1 MNGVLSQGPG
11 RRRLSPL
18 TFLIHTVVLL
28 MLLATGCG
36 GGGEPEGEQAGEWKP
51 TRDVTMTVPFAAGGG
66 TDEMARTMAAGL
78 EEVRPEIT
86 IAVENRPGGS
96 GVPGYTHAFQQ
107 EGDPHQLVAVEPN
120 VVTVPMLTEA
130 PFSWPEFTH
139 IGQVSDVVG
148 MAVAQPGRF
157 EDLPDLIET
166 SAQERVTLGLAGLTG
181 HLAIPGALME
191 AQTDARFERVIFDS
205 GAEIVRATLAGD
217 VDFGIAAPEHGV
229 EHMRAGTLDALA
241 VFSDERLEIGAL
253 AEVPTAAEQGIDVE
267 FAGVRGLMAA
277 PGITEAER
285 QYWIDAFE
293 DWTETDSYAQYIED
307 SFSLKKAR
315 IGDEFTQYLREYE
328 ENVEPAIEVIKETQ
342 N

>member
-1 MNGVLSQGPG
+1 MIQRRPLLLVTKLFAVLA
-11 RRRLSPL
+11 
-18 TFLIHTVVLL
+18 
-28 MLLATGCG
+28 LAVTACG
-36 GGGEPEGEQAGEWKP
+36 DDAQPEGEQTGEWKP
-51 TRDVTMTVPFAAGGG
+51 TQDVTMTVPFAAGGG

-78 EEVRPEIT
+78 EEVRPGIT

-107 EGDPHQLVAVEPN
+107 KGDPHQLVAVEPN

-130 PFSWPEFTH
+130 PFAWSEFTH

-148 MAVAQPGRF
+148 MAVAKPGRF

-166 SAQERVTLGLAGLTG
+166 AAQERVTLGLAGLTG

-191 AQTDARFERVIFDS
+191 AQSDARFERVVFDS

-229 EHMRAGTLDALA
+229 EHMRAGTLEALA
-241 VFSDERLEIGAL
+241 VFSGERLEIGPL
-253 AEVPTAAEQGIDVE
+253 AEVPTAAEQGIDVQ

-277 PGITEAER
+277 PDITKAER

-293 DWTETDSYAQYIED
+293 DWTATDSYAQYIED
-307 SFSLKKAR
+307 SFSLKKTR
-315 IGDEFTQYLREYE
+315 IGDEFAQYLREYE
-328 ENVEPAIEVIKETQ
+328 ENVKPAIEVIKQTQ
-342 N
+342 K

>member
-1 MNGVLSQGPG
+1 MIQRRPLLLVTKLFAVLA
-11 RRRLSPL
+11 L
-18 TFLIHTVVLL
+18 VVT
-28 MLLATGCG
+28 ACG
-36 GGGEPEGEQAGEWKP
+36 DDAEPEGEQTGEWKP
-51 TRDVTMTVPFAAGGG
+51 TQDVTMTVPFAAGGG

-78 EEVRPEIT
+78 EEVRPGIT

-96 GVPGYTHAFQQ
+96 GVPGYTHAFQRK
-107 EGDPHQLVAVEPN
+107 GDPHQLVAADPN

-130 PFSWPEFTH
+130 PFSWSEFTQ

-148 MAVAQPGRF
+148 MAVAKPGRF
-157 EDLPDLIET
+157 EDLNDLVET
-166 SAQERVTLGLAGLTG
+166 SAQQRITLGLAGLTG
-181 HLAIPGALME
+181 HLAIPAALME
-191 AQTDARFERVIFDS
+191 AQADARFERVIFDS
-205 GAEIVRATLAGD
+205 GAEIVRAVLAGD
-217 VDFGIAAPEHGV
+217 VDFGISAPEHGV

-328 ENVEPAIEVIKETQ
+328 ENVKPAIEVIRKTQ